1 MSTGPSTL
9 TAKFHK
15 AMTQLPYLSRA
26 LVLVWHATRSWALAW
41 GTLLLLQ
48 GLLPVATVY
57 LTKLLVDSLTT
68 AVQTAR
74 SWDDVMP
81 SLILV
86 LLMAAVLLVAD
97 SLKGLSGWVRTA
109 QTELFRDYITGLI
122 HEKSIALDLA
132 FYDSP
137 EFYDH
142 LHRARSEASY
152 RPLALMENLGNLF
165 QSSTTLLAMA
175 AVLLSFGPWL
185 PVALIASTAPALFV
199 VLRQKLREHKMWV
212 RRTADERRTWYYDWV
227 LTAKETAPELR
238 IFGLG
243 QHFREAF
250 RTVRSRLRRE
260 RVQLARSL
268 ALNELGARLL
278 ALLVTGACM
287 AWMVWRTLLK
297 SITLGE
303 LALFY
308 QAFNQGQ
315 QMMRSLLENVGQIYS
330 NALFLENLFEF
341 LSLEPT
347 LQDPA
352 APHPAPQDIKE
363 GISFREIAFRY
374 PENDRWTLQN
384 FNVMISAGQM
394 VAIVGRN
401 GAGKTTL
408 LKLLCRFYDPQC
420 GTIEIDGI
428 DLREMPIKDLR
439 QRITVLFQE
448 PVHYSASVRD
458 NITTGVEDLKGSDL
472 ASEIE
477 GAVRAA
483 GADELVRRLP
493 LGYDTLLGRWFPG
506 GTELSVGEWQRI
518 ALARAFLRRA
528 PIIILDEPTSAM
540 DPWAE
545 VDWFDRFRAR
555 AAGSTVI
562 LITHR
567 FTTAMRADIIHVM
580 EEGSI
585 VESGNHEQLLALG
598 GSYAEWWRRQMSG
611 CRDTD

>member
-1 MSTGPSTL
+1 
-9 TAKFHK
+9 
-15 AMTQLPYLSRA
+15 
-26 LVLVWHATRSWALAW
+26 
-41 GTLLLLQ
+41 
-48 GLLPVATVY
+48 
-57 LTKLLVDSLTT
+57 
-68 AVQTAR
+68 
-74 SWDDVMP
+74 
-81 SLILV
+81 
-86 LLMAAVLLVAD
+86 
-97 SLKGLSGWVRTA
+97 
-109 QTELFRDYITGLI
+109 
-122 HEKSIALDLA
+122 
-132 FYDSP
+132 
-137 EFYDH
+137 
-142 LHRARSEASY
+142 
-152 RPLALMENLGNLF
+152 
-165 QSSTTLLAMA
+165 
-175 AVLLSFGPWL
+175 
-185 PVALIASTAPALFV
+185 
-199 VLRQKLREHKMWV
+199 
-212 RRTADERRTWYYDWV
+212 
-227 LTAKETAPELR
+227 
-238 IFGLG
+238 
-243 QHFREAF
+243 
-250 RTVRSRLRRE
+250 
-260 RVQLARSL
+260 
-268 ALNELGARLL
+268 
-278 ALLVTGACM
+278 M
-287 AWMVWRTLLK
+287 AWMVYRTLLK

-347 LQDPA
+347 LKDPA
-352 APHPAPQDIKE
+352 APVPAPQDIKE
-363 GISFREIAFRY
+363 GISFREISFRY

-458 NITTGVEDLKGSDL
+458 NITTGVEGLKGSDL

-611 CRDTD
+611 CMDTG